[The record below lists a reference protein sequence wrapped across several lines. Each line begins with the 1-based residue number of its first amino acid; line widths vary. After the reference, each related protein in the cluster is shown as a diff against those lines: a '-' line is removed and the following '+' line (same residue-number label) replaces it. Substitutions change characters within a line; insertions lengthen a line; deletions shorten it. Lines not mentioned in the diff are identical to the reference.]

1 MTLAVGVEEEFHVL
15 EVETGM
21 LVPRAGDVLQ
31 GLPKGRFTTELLQ
44 SIVESNSGVHTT
56 MDSLWADLTRSRAR
70 LGGSAAGS
78 GLAVVAAGTVPLTDG
93 EAGRVTPDRRYRHMV
108 SEYRRIADEQLICG
122 THVHVD
128 VPDRDTAVRMMCMIS
143 PWAPVLLAL
152 SASSPFWAGADTGYA
167 SWRTMLWQ
175 RWPTAGPAGCF
186 ADAAAYDAAVNELIA
201 SGVVTDPGM
210 IYYDL
215 RPSDHQPTL
224 ELRVC
229 DSSPNAETVVL
240 VAAVF
245 RALVMRATARLAAGG
260 ASKCDGRHEWLRA
273 ATWRAARSGLE
284 GDLIDPVSRRPA
296 PAARVVR
303 TMLARLRPELEACGD
318 WQTVRELTE
327 KALADGSPAHRLRR
341 VAAREDLLACVDEL
355 IALTRGPGGR
365 AGHAHAAAPRPGAG
379 TAAGMTAGTPAG
391 TAPEAALRAVGP
403 ARRGPVEP
411 IGG

>member
-1 MTLAVGVEEEFHVL
+1 MALAVGVEEEFHVL

-31 GLPKGRFTTELLQ
+31 GLPKRRFTTELLQ
-44 SIVESNSGVHTT
+44 SIVESNSDVHTT
-56 MDSLWADLTRSRAR
+56 MDALWADLIQSRAR
-70 LGGSAAGS
+70 LGGSAAGN
-78 GLAVVAAGTVPLTDG
+78 GLAVVAAGTVPFAG
-93 EAGRVTPDRRYRHMV
+93 SGAGRVTPDRRYRHMV

-152 SASSPFWAGADTGYA
+152 SASSPFWAGSDTGYA

-175 RWPTAGPAGCF
+175 RWPTAGPAACF
-186 ADAAAYDAAVNELIA
+186 PDAAAYDAAVSDLIA

-229 DSSPNAETVVL
+229 DSSPSAETVVL
-240 VAAVF
+240 IAAVF
-245 RALVMRATARLAAGG
+245 RALVMRATARLATGG
-260 ASKCDGRHEWLRA
+260 SPRCDGRHEWLRA

-284 GDLIDPVSRRPA
+284 GDLIDPVSHRPA

-303 TMLARLRPELEACGD
+303 TMLARLRPELEECGD
-318 WQTVRELTE
+318 WATVRDLAE
-327 KALADGSPAHRLRR
+327 KALTDGSAAHRLRR
-341 VAAREDLLACVDEL
+341 TAAGEDMLACVDEL

-365 AGHAHAAAPRPGAG
+365 PDRVQTAVRTARPG
-379 TAAGMTAGTPAG
+379 
-391 TAPEAALRAVGP
+391 L
-403 ARRGPVEP
+403 RRGPVEP

>member
-15 EVETGM
+15 EVETGK
-21 LVPRAGDVLQ
+21 LVPRAGEVLQ

-44 SIVESNSGVHTT
+44 SIVESNSDVHTT
-56 MDSLWADLTRSRAR
+56 LDSLWADLIQSRAR
-70 LGGSAAGS
+70 LGGSAAGH
-78 GLAVVAAGTVPLTDG
+78 GLAVVAAGTVPLADDD
-93 EAGRVTPDRRYRHMV
+93 AGRVTPDRRYRHMM

-128 VPDRDTAVRMMCMIS
+128 VPDRDTAVRAMCVIA
-143 PWAPVLLAL
+143 PWVPVLLAL
-152 SASSPFWAGADTGYA
+152 SASSPFWEGADTGYA

-186 ADAAAYDAAVNELIA
+186 PDAAGYDAAVAELIA

-210 IYYDL
+210 IYHDL

-229 DSSPNAETVVL
+229 DSSPSAETVVL

-245 RALVMRATARLAAGG
+245 RALVMRATERVAAGG
-260 ASKCDGRHEWLRA
+260 VPQCDGRHEWLRA

-303 TMLARLRPELEACGD
+303 AMLTRLRPELEECGD
-318 WQTVRELTE
+318 WATVRELSE
-327 KALADGSPAHRLRR
+327 KALADGSAAHRLRTT
-341 VAAREDLLACVDEL
+341 AAREDLLACVDEL

-365 AGHAHAAAPRPGAG
+365 ADLGQRVVRTARPG
-379 TAAGMTAGTPAG
+379 P
-391 TAPEAALRAVGP
+391 
-403 ARRGPVEP
+403 RRGSVEP

>member
-1 MTLAVGVEEEFHVL
+1 MTLNVGVEEEFHVL
-15 EVETGM
+15 EVETGK

-31 GLPKGRFTTELLQ
+31 GLPKGRYTTELLQ
-44 SIVESNSGVHTT
+44 STVESNSDVHST
-56 MDSLWADLTRSRAR
+56 MDSLWADLIESRGR
-70 LGGSAAGS
+70 LGGNATAN
-78 GLAVVAAGTVPLTDG
+78 GLAVVAAGTVPFAGTG
-93 EAGRVTPDRRYRHMV
+93 AGRVTPDRRYRHMV
-108 SEYRRIADEQLICG
+108 SEYRQIADEQLICG

-152 SASSPFWAGADTGYA
+152 SASSPFWDGADTGYA

-186 ADAAAYDAAVNELIA
+186 ADAAAYDAAVAELID

-229 DSSPNAETVVL
+229 DSSPSAETVVL
-240 VAAVF
+240 IAALF
-245 RALVMRATARLAAGG
+245 RALVMRATTRFESGGTASARCG
-260 ASKCDGRHEWLRA
+260 GRHEWLRA

-318 WQTVRELTE
+318 WETVRELSE
-327 KALADGSPAHRLRR
+327 KALADGSAAHRLRR
-341 VAAREDLLACVDEL
+341 TAAQDDLLACVDEL

-365 AGHAHAAAPRPGAG
+365 RDH
-379 TAAGMTAGTPAG
+379 
-391 TAPEAALRAVGP
+391 GP
-403 ARRGPVEP
+403 ASARTARAGLRRGPVEP

>member
-1 MTLAVGVEEEFHVL
+1 MTLSVGVEEEFHVL
-15 EVETGM
+15 EVETGK

-31 GLPKGRFTTELLQ
+31 GLPKGRYTTELLQ
-44 SIVESNSGVHTT
+44 STVESNSDVHTT
-56 MDSLWADLTRSRAR
+56 MDSLWADLIESRGR
-70 LGGSAAGS
+70 LGGNAAAN
-78 GLAVVAAGTVPLTDG
+78 GLAVVAAGTVPFAGTG
-93 EAGRVTPDRRYRHMV
+93 AGRVTPDRRYRHMV
-108 SEYRRIADEQLICG
+108 SEYRQIADEQLICG

-128 VPDRDTAVRMMCMIS
+128 VPDRDTAVRMMCLIS

-152 SASSPFWAGADTGYA
+152 SASSPFWDGSDTGYA

-186 ADAAAYDAAVNELIA
+186 PDAAAYDAAVAELID

-229 DSSPNAETVVL
+229 DSSPSAETVVL
-240 VAAVF
+240 VAALF
-245 RALVMRATARLAAGG
+245 RALVMRATSRFEAGG
-260 ASKCDGRHEWLRA
+260 SASARCGGRHEWLRA

-318 WQTVRELTE
+318 WETVRELSE
-327 KALADGSPAHRLRR
+327 KALADGSAAHRLRR
-341 VAAREDLLACVDEL
+341 IAAQDDLLACVDEL
-355 IALTRGPGGR
+355 IALTRGADGR
-365 AGHAHAAAPRPGAG
+365 RDRAPAPARPARTG
-379 TAAGMTAGTPAG
+379 
-391 TAPEAALRAVGP
+391 L
-403 ARRGPVEP
+403 RRGPVEP

>member
-15 EVETGM
+15 EVETGK
-21 LVPRAGDVLQ
+21 LVPRAGEVLQ

-44 SIVESNSGVHTT
+44 SIVESNSDVHTT
-56 MDSLWADLTRSRAR
+56 LDSLWADLIQSRAR
-70 LGGSAAGS
+70 LGGSAAGH
-78 GLAVVAAGTVPLTDG
+78 GLAVVAAGTVPLADDD
-93 EAGRVTPDRRYRHMV
+93 AGRVTPDRRYRHMM

-128 VPDRDTAVRMMCMIS
+128 VPDRDTAVRAMCVIA
-143 PWAPVLLAL
+143 PWVPVLLAL
-152 SASSPFWAGADTGYA
+152 SASSPFWEGADTGYA

-186 ADAAAYDAAVNELIA
+186 PDAAGYDAAVAELIA

-210 IYYDL
+210 IYHDL

-229 DSSPNAETVVL
+229 DSSPSAETVVL

-245 RALVMRATARLAAGG
+245 RALVMRATERVAAGG
-260 ASKCDGRHEWLRA
+260 VPQCDGRHEWLRA

-303 TMLARLRPELEACGD
+303 TMLTRLRPELEECGD
-318 WQTVRELTE
+318 WATVRELSE
-327 KALADGSPAHRLRR
+327 KALADGSAAHRLRTT
-341 VAAREDLLACVDEL
+341 AAREDLLACVDEL

-365 AGHAHAAAPRPGAG
+365 ADLGQRVVRTARPG
-379 TAAGMTAGTPAG
+379 P
-391 TAPEAALRAVGP
+391 
-403 ARRGPVEP
+403 RRGSVEP